1 VVDGR
6 VDLIFAGEH
15 GEGGLPVDQACG
27 VQALGEA
34 VVAAEYQAVTGVNQ
48 RIQQLR
54 G

>member
-1 VVDGR
+1 VGDGR

-15 GEGGLPVDQACG
+15 GEGGLLVDQACG

-34 VVAAEYQAVTGVNQ
+34 VVAEYQAVTGIKQ